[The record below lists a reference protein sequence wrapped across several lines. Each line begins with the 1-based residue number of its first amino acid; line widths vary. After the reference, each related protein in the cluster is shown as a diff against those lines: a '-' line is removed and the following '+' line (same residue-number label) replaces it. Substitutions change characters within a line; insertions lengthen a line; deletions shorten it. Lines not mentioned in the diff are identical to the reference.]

1 MSKRTLSIITFNLI
15 LIAGVFFYQ
24 IFSKEQLMKN
34 GEILYLK
41 IAPRDPRSFMMG
53 DYMSLSYQ
61 IENEIG
67 ADPFKAIT
75 RNNISDVYKRRSQN
89 VAVKRNSD
97 GLGIKARYYNG
108 GKLARDEYVLHGQVS
123 FYNFRILPN
132 EYLFQEGKAKNFA
145 NAEYAQFRVDKKGNA
160 IIECLLDKNFK
171 RLK

>member
-1 MSKRTLSIITFNLI
+1 MSKRTLSIIAFNLV

-53 DYMSLSYQ
+53 DYMTLSYQ
-61 IENEIG
+61 IENEIQTRN
-67 ADPFKAIT
+67 FEAIT
-75 RNNISDVYKRRSQN
+75 GKNISDIYKRKSQN

-97 GLGIKARYYNG
+97 GLAIKARYYYG
-108 GKLARDEYVLHGQVS
+108 GKLARDEYILHGQS
-123 FYNFRILPN
+123 NFFNFRILPN

-160 IIECLLDKNFK
+160 IIECLLDKNFN